1 MKSDKNPNFTAA
13 DMMALRDEAEASKAI
28 TDKLRVQEMGPA
40 DWIKTKHEVKAWLA
54 TTGDLKEAEAIVTR
68 AGARRELWQT
78 QSITQ
83 KMSERQQR
91 GQRLDD

>member
-1 MKSDKNPNFTAA
+1 MKSDKNPNFTA
-13 DMMALRDEAEASKAI
+13 DEMLALRDAAEALKVI
-28 TDKLRVQEMGPA
+28 TEKLRVQEMGPA
-40 DWIKTKHEVKAWLA
+40 DWIKTKHEVKAWLETA
-54 TTGDLKEAEAIVTR
+54 GDLKEAEAIVAR

-91 GQRLDD
+91 GQRIDD